1 MKCEFCGAN
10 IDIESPVC
18 PHCGMQKQQFEQH
31 RSDMNRFQYEF
42 QTVKEGVVEE
52 NKRFSKNASYITAI
66 CVLLILNLVLIVG
79 HFMNWDIYKY
89 IRAKDINKHMN
100 EHIQMLEQY
109 EEAGEFEALYSYY
122 QRNDLQ
128 YCDEDSPLEEYRLMQ
143 RFCSN
148 YDYVLRYLPQVSIK
162 GYAPDS
168 SYRVETQMETIV
180 ESYNSMVKLY
190 NDYVLDDQYH
200 SSYSERCFLQ
210 KHIDSYEAMIK
221 NTEYF
226 LMTYCEW
233 DEEQLEEFKTGS
245 KAKQILMIEEAYEKE
260 GISHE
265 EE

>member
-109 EEAGEFEALYSYY
+109 EEAGEFEALYLS
-122 QRNDLQ
+122 L
-128 YCDEDSPLEEYRLMQ
+128 
-143 RFCSN
+143 
-148 YDYVLRYLPQVSIK
+148 I
-162 GYAPDS
+162 
-168 SYRVETQMETIV
+168 
-180 ESYNSMVKLY
+180 
-190 NDYVLDDQYH
+190 
-200 SSYSERCFLQ
+200 
-210 KHIDSYEAMIK
+210 HI
-221 NTEYF
+221 
-226 LMTYCEW
+226 
-233 DEEQLEEFKTGS
+233 
-245 KAKQILMIEEAYEKE
+245 
-260 GISHE
+260 
-265 EE
+265 